1 VEDVV
6 KKVDDVYSS
15 CIARHHELQEQ
26 HRAAAAAAPDV
37 VATVDVE
44 TREYARTQ
52 SLQSASSIS
61 STASLPL
68 PSPDVH
74 VASPVIRHSMVPPPL
89 SDFCLSGHSVLRQ
102 CWLGVRKSIWRVKK
116 LSDGVLAWLSI
127 WSEVQMICM

>member
-6 KKVDDVYSS
+6 KKVDEVYSS

-26 HRAAAAAAPDV
+26 HRAAAATDVAA
-37 VATVDVE
+37 AVDVE

-89 SDFCLSGHSVLRQ
+89 SDFVCMTLRCFDAVGWVSGRAS
-102 CWLGVRKSIWRVKK
+102 SP
-116 LSDGVLAWLSI
+116 
-127 WSEVQMICM
+127 